1 MYTFVG
7 DRFMPPDDP
16 LGRNGPTLDNFLK
29 DSAKSSSGINP
40 NISKPCPYEN
50 RCTYG
55 NKCKYFH
62 AERGN
67 IPLKTVSDKLKVGIL
82 RINLLP
88 YFLKKTQN
96 IVFLNISWIIIK
108 REMRAS

>member
-29 DSAKSSSGINP
+29 AASTSSTGSGINP

-67 IPLKTVSDKLKVGIL
+67 IPLKTVSDKLKVN
-82 RINLLP
+82 INLP
-88 YFLKKTQN
+88 IISFLKVTSFRKCL
-96 IVFLNISWIIIK
+96 IPKSCFS
-108 REMRAS
+108 